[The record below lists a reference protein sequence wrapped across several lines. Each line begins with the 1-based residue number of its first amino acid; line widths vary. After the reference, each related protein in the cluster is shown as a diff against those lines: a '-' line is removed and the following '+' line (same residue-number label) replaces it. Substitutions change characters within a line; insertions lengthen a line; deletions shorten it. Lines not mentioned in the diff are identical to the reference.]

1 MAKKVVKSTSK
12 GQITLPKSWRSQFG
26 TDTFI
31 LDMQGEKLI
40 VKALDLTE
48 KGEELEEEGEE
59 VLWSAEKDNNG
70 KGLDIE
76 EVIALLKKVQ
86 DE

>member
-12 GQITLPKSWRSQFG
+12 GQITLPKTWRSQFD

-31 LDMQGEKLI
+31 LDVRGERLI
-40 VKALDLTE
+40 ITALDLTE
-48 KGEELEEEGEE
+48 EEEIEEKGEE
-59 VLWSAEKDNNG
+59 VLWDAKRDNNG

-76 EVIALLKKVQ
+76 EAIAILEKLQ
-86 DE
+86 NE